1 MVVNTFILSFQV
13 NGWYYYYSGNRTGRL
28 GNDMGFR
35 SRFRVKLKRKIDIKE
50 P

>member
-1 MVVNTFILSFQV
+1 MVVNTFILSFQD